1 MEKIIEL
8 INKTLVPITI
18 KIKNIKWLT
27 AIGDGVMATFPILMI
42 GSFGTLIAYFPN
54 EEVLAWL
61 QTTPIYHIS
70 LTLGTLSNGLMGL
83 IAAVAIAYSMSKQ
96 IDSDEFTNC
105 ILAVMSFIILQGFTA
120 GSIATSG
127 MGAQGLFVAM
137 IIGVL
142 IPMISKWLI
151 DKGFYLKMPSGVP
164 PMIERTFAALVP
176 TLVVLLLSGIVEW
189 AFSLTEWGNVIT
201 AFYTLIQRP
210 FTSVAATLPS
220 FILCIV
226 CGVLVNFVG
235 VHSTALTNLWLP
247 FLTAAAAE
255 NLAAVTAGAQ
265 PTNMV
270 TEIYRAYY
278 AVGGFGC
285 FFGLQICML
294 FAKSERV
301 KAVSRVS
308 FIPAIFNIN
317 EPVLYGFPIM
327 MNPIM
332 LIPFLLAPILNCV
345 LAYVTTLIGFLPI
358 SNGVISSWALPTPIR
373 VYLAGLG
380 WQGVVLTFV
389 MIAMDTAIYYPFF
402 KVADRRYVEEENR
415 SEAEAA

>member
-142 IPMISKWLI
+142 IPMLSKWLI

-189 AFSLTEWGNVIT
+189 AFSLTEWGNVIDCVL
-201 AFYTLIQRP
+201 YVDP
-210 FTSVAATLPS
+210 TSVYKCCGNAAKLYP
-220 FILCIV
+220 
-226 CGVLVNFVG
+226 
-235 VHSTALTNLWLP
+235 
-247 FLTAAAAE
+247 
-255 NLAAVTAGAQ
+255 
-265 PTNMV
+265 M
-270 TEIYRAYY
+270 YRLRCA
-278 AVGGFGC
+278 C
-285 FFGLQICML
+285 
-294 FAKSERV
+294 
-301 KAVSRVS
+301 
-308 FIPAIFNIN
+308 
-317 EPVLYGFPIM
+317 
-327 MNPIM
+327 
-332 LIPFLLAPILNCV
+332 
-345 LAYVTTLIGFLPI
+345 
-358 SNGVISSWALPTPIR
+358 
-373 VYLAGLG
+373 
-380 WQGVVLTFV
+380 
-389 MIAMDTAIYYPFF
+389 
-402 KVADRRYVEEENR
+402 
-415 SEAEAA
+415 